1 MDTLLAL
8 TTSFSQAIS
17 GRDVLQHL
25 PELEPLLRTIK
36 RDIGRLLRQ
45 LPQARIV
52 SRAPSRAADYPTAS
66 NSFGSTPRSVHEDS
80 PFALTMSSDTHGELE
95 GTPELIDRPSQ
106 RGGKRRRCDTV
117 VQLHR
122 RRDTHWQLS
131 VTSEHHLPVEAQVA
145 ALTCDA
151 TVHQCGTEVLARYVA
166 HLVEQDTISPLAS
179 EKINALLGSTLHDG
193 NSLFQQASCLLHTSG
208 TNDADLVNLCEE
220 SKTRLFQHLVQQCA
234 DQYMCQHCSD
244 HVHDSTSYPNPCR
257 GVQYLYRLLQHEFE
271 VTQTRLKDC
280 RLIASRTLADCVM
293 LAGPYPN
300 TLKRVAYSL
309 VSVQE
314 CVDQSSR
321 EIEQSLPRCDL
332 VYFREAFH
340 DAIELGHQYSVSVVE
355 DGTLPGPSN
364 ALPQTVVQPFGY
376 LALVHA
382 RCEIGRPTCG
392 RVLLVPCGVHHGRS
406 GDRLLAELYTCSEA
420 SGHFVS
426 SGVRRV
432 ESGLSFP
439 TRGAP
444 RRYTLALET
453 ARAER
458 RGVFQYGLEMGAE
471 ELSHGMQFLNETHM
485 SVSPS
490 LIKGAGSGLMVRPT
504 PPGRQEVTIP
514 KGAYL
519 CFFANHTPAPEGHPS
534 DYELGSTR
542 RGGARVDVVYD
553 PQVYDGKN
561 IGRFINQGG
570 LLEGIKALVASCDR
584 DQGGD
589 VYQPK
594 VAENIFNQH
603 ANVVYTTQR
612 GGQEMVV
619 TAKQDIRT
627 SSDQAIELLANY
639 GLPYWFAFA
648 VRNHLSLGHDSV
660 LVKGVFWLLFST
672 FSRYKMSTL
681 TATARSQLS
690 KDKEELG
697 APPQGCKPSSCRQP
711 FKPQTDPPSQMTT
724 HLQPDGHPSIP
735 KQPSADGHPSTDS
748 HPSAADGHSSQLQPD
763 C

>member
-1 MDTLLAL
+1 
-8 TTSFSQAIS
+8 
-17 GRDVLQHL
+17 
-25 PELEPLLRTIK
+25 
-36 RDIGRLLRQ
+36 
-45 LPQARIV
+45 
-52 SRAPSRAADYPTAS
+52 
-66 NSFGSTPRSVHEDS
+66 
-80 PFALTMSSDTHGELE
+80 
-95 GTPELIDRPSQ
+95 
-106 RGGKRRRCDTV
+106 
-117 VQLHR
+117 
-122 RRDTHWQLS
+122 
-131 VTSEHHLPVEAQVA
+131 
-145 ALTCDA
+145 
-151 TVHQCGTEVLARYVA
+151 
-166 HLVEQDTISPLAS
+166 
-179 EKINALLGSTLHDG
+179 
-193 NSLFQQASCLLHTSG
+193 
-208 TNDADLVNLCEE
+208 
-220 SKTRLFQHLVQQCA
+220 
-234 DQYMCQHCSD
+234 
-244 HVHDSTSYPNPCR
+244 
-257 GVQYLYRLLQHEFE
+257 
-271 VTQTRLKDC
+271 
-280 RLIASRTLADCVM
+280 M

-314 CVDQSSR
+314 CVDQSSHLPLYASGDR
-321 EIEQSLPRCDL
+321 AVFAQVGNVAAEAVNYFDGDGGSIHVDRFPGLRRYLQVSGIPTHSVCNPRCDL

-392 RVLLVPCGVHHGRS
+392 RVLLVPCGVHHGRK
-406 GDRLLAELYTCSEA
+406 GARLLVEVYTCNKA
-420 SGHFVS
+420 SDQFVS
-426 SGVRRV
+426 TGVRRV
-432 ESGLSFP
+432 EAGLSFP

-444 RRYTLALET
+444 IRYNLALET
-453 ARAER
+453 ARGNC
-458 RGVFQYGLEMGAE
+458 RGVFQYGADMGVE
-471 ELSHGMQFLNETHM
+471 ELMPWVLKDRLADRGSSHSVRCGAVVCTVANNMQFLNETHM

-672 FSRYKMSTL
+672 FSSMPTTERAKYFPSDTPIPDRIQNEYVNCHCPFPTEQRQRRTRGTTSGESRNTYQFLCQLTL
-681 TATARSQLS
+681 TNL
-690 KDKEELG
+690 
-697 APPQGCKPSSCRQP
+697 
-711 FKPQTDPPSQMTT
+711 F
-724 HLQPDGHPSIP
+724 
-735 KQPSADGHPSTDS
+735 
-748 HPSAADGHSSQLQPD
+748 
-763 C
+763 

>member
-1 MDTLLAL
+1 MAAEAVNYFDGDGGSIHVDRFPGLRRYL
-8 TTSFSQAIS
+8 QVS
-17 GRDVLQHL
+17 GIPIH
-25 PELEPLLRTIK
+25 
-36 RDIGRLLRQ
+36 
-45 LPQARIV
+45 
-52 SRAPSRAADYPTAS
+52 
-66 NSFGSTPRSVHEDS
+66 SV
-80 PFALTMSSDTHGELE
+80 
-95 GTPELIDRPSQ
+95 
-106 RGGKRRRCDTV
+106 C
-117 VQLHR
+117 
-122 RRDTHWQLS
+122 
-131 VTSEHHLPVEAQVA
+131 
-145 ALTCDA
+145 
-151 TVHQCGTEVLARYVA
+151 
-166 HLVEQDTISPLAS
+166 
-179 EKINALLGSTLHDG
+179 N
-193 NSLFQQASCLLHTSG
+193 
-208 TNDADLVNLCEE
+208 
-220 SKTRLFQHLVQQCA
+220 
-234 DQYMCQHCSD
+234 
-244 HVHDSTSYPNPCR
+244 
-257 GVQYLYRLLQHEFE
+257 
-271 VTQTRLKDC
+271 
-280 RLIASRTLADCVM
+280 
-293 LAGPYPN
+293 
-300 TLKRVAYSL
+300 
-309 VSVQE
+309 
-314 CVDQSSR
+314 
-321 EIEQSLPRCDL
+321 PRCDL

-392 RVLLVPCGVHHGRS
+392 RVLLVPCGVHHGRK
-406 GDRLLAELYTCSEA
+406 GARLFVEVYTCNKA
-420 SGHFVS
+420 SDQFVS
-426 SGVRRV
+426 TGVRRV
-432 ESGLSFP
+432 EAGLSFP

-444 RRYTLALET
+444 IRYNLALET
-453 ARAER
+453 ARGNR
-458 RGVFQYGLEMGAE
+458 RGVFQYGADMGVE
-471 ELSHGMQFLNETHM
+471 ELMPWVLKDSLADRGSSHSVRCGAVVCTVANNMQFLNETHM
-485 SVSPS
+485 NVSPS

-542 RGGARVDVVYD
+542 RGGAWVDVVYD
-553 PQVYDGKN
+553 PQVYDGRN

-672 FSRYKMSTL
+672 FSSMPTTERAKYFPSDTPIPDRIQNEYVNCHCPFPTEQRQRRTRGTTSGESRNTYQFLCQLTL
-681 TATARSQLS
+681 TNL
-690 KDKEELG
+690 
-697 APPQGCKPSSCRQP
+697 
-711 FKPQTDPPSQMTT
+711 F
-724 HLQPDGHPSIP
+724 
-735 KQPSADGHPSTDS
+735 
-748 HPSAADGHSSQLQPD
+748 
-763 C
+763 

>member
-1 MDTLLAL
+1 
-8 TTSFSQAIS
+8 
-17 GRDVLQHL
+17 
-25 PELEPLLRTIK
+25 
-36 RDIGRLLRQ
+36 
-45 LPQARIV
+45 
-52 SRAPSRAADYPTAS
+52 
-66 NSFGSTPRSVHEDS
+66 
-80 PFALTMSSDTHGELE
+80 MSSDTHGELE

-193 NSLFQQASCLLHTSG
+193 NSLFQQANSL
-208 TNDADLVNLCEE
+208 
-220 SKTRLFQHLVQQCA
+220 
-234 DQYMCQHCSD
+234 
-244 HVHDSTSYPNPCR
+244 P
-257 GVQYLYRLLQHEFE
+257 
-271 VTQTRLKDC
+271 
-280 RLIASRTLADCVM
+280 SRTLADCVM

-314 CVDQSSR
+314 CVDQSSH
-321 EIEQSLPRCDL
+321 LPLCDL

-392 RVLLVPCGVHHGRS
+392 RVLLVPLR
-406 GDRLLAELYTCSEA
+406 EA
-420 SGHFVS
+420 SDQFVS
-426 SGVRRV
+426 TGVRRV
-432 ESGLSFP
+432 EAGLSFP

-444 RRYTLALET
+444 YGTILLWET
-453 ARAER
+453 ARGNC
-458 RGVFQYGLEMGAE
+458 RGVFQYGADMGVE
-471 ELSHGMQFLNETHM
+471 ELMPWVLKDSLADRGSSHSVRCGAVVCTVANNMQFLNETHM

-672 FSRYKMSTL
+672 FSSMPTTERAKYF
-681 TATARSQLS
+681 
-690 KDKEELG
+690 
-697 APPQGCKPSSCRQP
+697 PSETPIPDRIQNEYVNCHCPFPTEQRQRR
-711 FKPQTDPPSQMTT
+711 TRGTT
-724 HLQPDGHPSIP
+724 SGL
-735 KQPSADGHPSTDS
+735 
-748 HPSAADGHSSQLQPD
+748 
-763 C
+763 